1 LSGHG
6 PSRSRARRSLLWSNT
21 TSDDLDHDHAGVT
34 MAPEPESVQRQQ
46 DAVDQVANEVVAA
59 MAVLGVFLVFTL
71 VRIARRRAVREI

>member
-1 LSGHG
+1 
-6 PSRSRARRSLLWSNT
+6 
-21 TSDDLDHDHAGVT
+21 